1 MVGRFKAQ
9 YLHHICPPIL
19 VIRAIAPQAHGMGR
33 ADYRRKLYKIADI
46 SLITGWQVLRACARL
61 GMALHWRDRRTQ
73 AKHQQGQQANMH
85 RLLIHEGTFARIGA
99 DLKQRADKV
108 SAVILH
114 NDGKFRDA
122 DGNELAKDVSFTV
135 AYGTP
140 DVWFSPLAQVFV
152 QSCLQVEDL
161 QYFQSSAAG
170 IEHPVLQALREK
182 AGMYASSHAQSEA
195 IAEWVLWAGLDWFQ
209 GGPARRAAQAGKRW
223 GRIEFTEIADTHWA
237 IVGFGAIG
245 QATARRLRALGAN
258 VTGVRRTPGPHDH
271 ADEMIQPD
279 ELAGKLPQMD
289 AVLLC
294 CPLTDDTEGMADAAF
309 FMAMKPDA
317 LFANVGRG
325 ALVDEAA
332 MLSALDADE
341 FGYAAL
347 DVVVE
352 EPLPENNPIWGHP
365 KITLTSH
372 LAADTLGSARRTDR
386 FMLSNLDRFLA
397 GEPLKNVVA
406 D

>member
-1 MVGRFKAQ
+1 
-9 YLHHICPPIL
+9 
-19 VIRAIAPQAHGMGR
+19 
-33 ADYRRKLYKIADI
+33 
-46 SLITGWQVLRACARL
+46 
-61 GMALHWRDRRTQ
+61 
-73 AKHQQGQQANMH
+73 MH
-85 RLLIHEGTFARIGA
+85 KLLIHEGTFARIAA
-99 DLKQRADKV
+99 DLKQRSDKV
-108 SAVILH
+108 APVVLH
-114 NDGKFRDA
+114 NDGEFRDA
-122 DGNELAKDVSFTV
+122 DGNILLKDVSFTV

-152 QSCLQVEDL
+152 QSCLQASDL

-182 AGMYASSHAQSEA
+182 AGMYASSHEQSEA

-209 GGPARRAAQAGKRW
+209 GGPARRVAQAGKNW

-245 QATARRLRALGAN
+245 QATARRLRALGAK
-258 VTGVRRTPGPHDH
+258 VTGVRRTPGDHEH
-271 ADEMIQPD
+271 ADEMVQPAD
-279 ELAGKLPQMD
+279 LVGKLEQMD
-289 AVLLC
+289 TVLLC
-294 CPLTDDTEGMADAAF
+294 CPLTDETTGMADAAF
-309 FMAMKPDA
+309 FKAMKPEA

-325 ALVDEAA
+325 GLVDEAA
-332 MLSALDADE
+332 MLAALDAGE

-352 EPLPENNPIWGHP
+352 EPLPEESPIWSHP

-372 LAADTLGSARRTDR
+372 LAADTLGSARRTDK

-397 GEPLKNVVA
+397 GEPLRNVVV